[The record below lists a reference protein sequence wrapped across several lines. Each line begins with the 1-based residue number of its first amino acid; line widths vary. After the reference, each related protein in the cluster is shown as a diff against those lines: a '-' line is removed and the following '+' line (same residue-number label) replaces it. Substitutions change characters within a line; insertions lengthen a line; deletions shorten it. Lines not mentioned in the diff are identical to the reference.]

1 MFDYLLLQSAG
12 ENVSSSFMDQYR
24 QHLQYKY
31 ELLKLTSP
39 DEMLDCCSS
48 QYISLTLEVDEL
60 AKKLSSVSKNKKGDE
75 VTLSEALDV
84 INKKERVILFEGGPG
99 MGKSTLAINI
109 CKRWAKGDLLQHYDA
124 VILLPLRDPEIQDAK
139 NIGDLLLIDG
149 EMKEKVLNEIT
160 NNNGERTCFIFE
172 GYDELPHPLRKKPIF
187 TKLTERLPKCTLI
200 YTSRPEASIDVR
212 SISSRV
218 IKN

>member
-1 MFDYLLLQSAG
+1 LQSAG
-12 ENVSSSFMDQYR
+12 ENLSSSFMD

-48 QYISLTLEVDEL
+48 QYISLTLEVDEQT
-60 AKKLSSVSKNKKGDE
+60 KKSSSVNKNEKGDE
-75 VTLSEALDV
+75 ITLPEALDV
-84 INKKERVILFEGGPG
+84 TNKNEKVILFEGGPG
-99 MGKSTLAINI
+99 MGKSTIAINL
-109 CKRWAKGDLLQHYDA
+109 CKQWAKGDLLQGYDA

-139 NIGDLLLIDG
+139 NIGDLLLVDG
-149 EMKEKVLNEIT
+149 EMKENVLNEIT
-160 NNNGERTCFIFE
+160 KSNGERICFIFE
-172 GYDELPHPLRKKPIF
+172 GYDELPYPLRKKPIF
-187 TKLTERLPKCTLI
+187 AQLTEKLPKCMLI

-218 IKN
+218 I